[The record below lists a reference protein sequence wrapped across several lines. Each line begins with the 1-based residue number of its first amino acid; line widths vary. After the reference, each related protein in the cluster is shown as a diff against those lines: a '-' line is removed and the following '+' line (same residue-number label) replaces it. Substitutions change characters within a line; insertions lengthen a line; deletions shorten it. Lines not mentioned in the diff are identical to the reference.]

1 MNNSKEIKV
10 VAINSSPVMKKGNT
24 FMILEPFLN
33 GMSEAGASVELFFS
47 EKLNIN
53 ICKGCL
59 KCWYHESHKC
69 VHEDDMEWLRPKFCE
84 ADIWVFATPVYV
96 CGITAKM
103 KILMERLVSVAS
115 PDLELHDGH
124 SRHTEQK
131 IHKHGKD
138 VLVSTASLYEL
149 DNFDPLVSQ
158 IKLFS
163 KIAARE
169 FAGAILRPHADAFR
183 QGKNGLVSIGDT
195 SDIFEAAKE
204 AGKELIRDNK
214 ISSETLKKV
223 SRELLPADIY
233 IDAFN
238 REILYEIEYHNKESE
253 K

>member
-1 MNNSKEIKV
+1 MNNSIGTKV
-10 VAINSSPVMKKGNT
+10 IAVNSSPAMKKGNT
-24 FMILEPFLN
+24 FMILDPFLN
-33 GMSEAGASVELFFS
+33 GMKEAGASVELFFT

-59 KCWYHESHKC
+59 KCWYDVSHKC
-69 VHEDDMEWLRPKFCE
+69 IHKDDMDWLLPKFCD

-96 CGITAKM
+96 CGVTAKM
-103 KILMERLVSVAS
+103 KILMERLVSVVD
-115 PDLELHDGH
+115 PRFEIHDGH
-124 SRHTEQK
+124 SRHIIGK
-131 IHKHGKD
+131 IHKHSKD
-138 VLVSTASLYEL
+138 VLVSTASLYEI

-169 FAGAILRPHADAFR
+169 FAGALLRPHIDAVR
-183 QGKNGLVSIGDT
+183 QGKKGLVSIDDT

-204 AGKELIRDNK
+204 AGRELIRDGK
-214 ISSETLKKV
+214 FSSKSLKTV
-223 SRELLPADIY
+223 SREILPAETY

-238 REILYEIEYHNKESE
+238 REILHEIDYYNKKSE